1 MLFIDNATVSQVL
14 DMPSCLDA
22 LEVGYRDLAKGDAI
36 FRPRIDVYFPNETPA
51 GYYRWGTMEGASR
64 SLGVFAI
71 RMKSDMLQWPDGLT
85 EEKYCIEPGTFCG
98 LIFLFSTRS
107 GEPLA
112 IINDG
117 VLQHMRVGGCAGL
130 GAKYLARDNAAVVGM
145 LGSGGMARTYLE
157 AFCAVRNIE
166 RVKVYSPN
174 PAHREAYAEEMSE
187 RLGIVVEPKST
198 PEEVVRDSDIVSTC
212 TDSLR
217 PVVSDLSWVSRGS
230 HLTTVRATEWP
241 MEVLEVA
248 DFAAK
253 LGRNTLG
260 ALDEGM
266 ERVHGT
272 ASYVAGQ
279 PHERA
284 RIPNPPEDV
293 YKGEYASLVDL
304 MAGRVKGRLRPEDV
318 TYFINAGTQ
327 GLQFAAVAGRV
338 YALARERGLGRETP
352 TDWFLQDIR
361 D

>member
-1 MLFIDNATVSQVL
+1 MLFIDNAVVSRVL
-14 DMPSCLDA
+14 DMRTCLDA

-36 FRPRIDVYFPNETPA
+36 FRPRIDVYFPNETPD

-71 RMKSDMLQWPDGLT
+71 RMKSDMLTWPDGLT
-85 EEKYCIEPGTFCG
+85 EEKYCVEPGTFCG
-98 LIFLFSTRS
+98 LIFLCSTRT

-130 GAKYLARDNAAVVGM
+130 GAKYLAREDAAVVGM

-157 AFCAVRNIE
+157 AFNAVRRIE
-166 RVKVYSPN
+166 RVKVYSPT
-174 PAHREAYAEEMSE
+174 PAHREAYAEEMGE
-187 RLGIVVEPKST
+187 KLGIPIEVKSS

-217 PVVSDLSWVSRGS
+217 PIVTDMGWISKGS
-230 HLTTVRATEWP
+230 HLTSVRATEWP
-241 MEVLEVA
+241 MAVLDRA
-248 DFAAK
+248 DYTAK
-253 LGRNTLG
+253 LGRNTLN

-266 ERVHGT
+266 TRIHGT

-279 PHERA
+279 PEEQA
-284 RIPNPPEDV
+284 RIPNPEEDL
-293 YKGEYASLVDL
+293 YKGQYESLVDL
-304 MAGRVKGRLRPEDV
+304 MVGKSRGRQSADDI
-318 TYFINAGTQ
+318 TCFINAGTQ

-338 YALARERGLGRETP
+338 YQLVKERGLGREVP